1 MELQHF
7 IFLFIISFFSYMFLV
22 NMTIVEG
29 ATSSS
34 DGVSNSELMSKLN
47 TIESKIDGNSCLT
60 AKDVKSRVLK

>member
-60 AKDVKSRVLK
+60 VKDVKSRVLK